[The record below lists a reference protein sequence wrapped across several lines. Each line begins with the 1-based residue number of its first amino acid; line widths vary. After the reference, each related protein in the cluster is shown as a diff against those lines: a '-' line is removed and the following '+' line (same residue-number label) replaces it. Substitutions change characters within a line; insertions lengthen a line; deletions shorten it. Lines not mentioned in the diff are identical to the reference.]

1 MEGISKI
8 LVPTDFSTH
17 ASQALHFAVDMAR
30 RYEASIDLIHVFETF
45 TYILPDGYVFMG
57 AENFDLL
64 MDQFRKQLETAR
76 QSALEL
82 GAKVVETT
90 LLQGSPSQ
98 EIVRCA
104 KDRNSDLII
113 MGTHG
118 RQGIN
123 HFLIGSVAERV
134 VRTAPCPVLTVR
146 SKA

>member
-30 RYEASIDLIHVFETF
+30 RYETSIDLIHVFETF

>member
-17 ASQALHFAVDMAR
+17 ASQALHFAVDLAR
-30 RYEASIDLIHVFETF
+30 RYEASIDLVHVFEPF
-45 TYILPDGYVFMG
+45 TYALPDGYVFMG
-57 AENFDLL
+57 AENFNVL
-64 MDQFRKQLETAR
+64 MDQFRAELETAR
-76 QSALEL
+76 KGALEL
-82 GAKVVETT
+82 GAKNVEAT
-90 LLQGSPSQ
+90 LLQGSPSE

-104 KDRNSDLII
+104 KERKSDLIV

-118 RQGIN
+118 RKGIN

-134 VRTAPCPVLTVR
+134 VRMAPCPVLTMR